1 LLLLLLLLLQFFAPY
16 ASIGGLEMPAAVYL
30 LDFHKSGEDVR
41 NYLSLI
47 GPVLSSRD
55 NIKVRCCARVLM
67 HIHMVVAL
75 LLCSCVGKGSGMQGR
90 IMWQDKAVWQDKL
103 SFYTRCIW
111 CWCC

>member
-1 LLLLLLLLLQFFAPY
+1 VFACHLLLLLLLLSLLQFFAPY

-55 NIKVRCCARVLM
+55 NIKVCCEE
-67 HIHMVVAL
+67 
-75 LLCSCVGKGSGMQGR
+75 GEGE
-90 IMWQDKAVWQDKL
+90 QDQAG
-103 SFYTRCIW
+103 
-111 CWCC
+111 